1 MSVYINMY
9 TYVHIEHK
17 LCKQIR
23 KQTNKKS
30 KQIFPTV
37 GLQRSCNTLNV
48 GICFGNKDTNEFIP
62 FVLVGCHFGY
72 LSKA

>member
-1 MSVYINMY
+1 MYICMSVYINMY

-30 KQIFPTV
+30 KQMFPTA

-48 GICFGNKDTNEFIP
+48 GICSIQFGGMPFRLFI
-62 FVLVGCHFGY
+62 
-72 LSKA
+72 